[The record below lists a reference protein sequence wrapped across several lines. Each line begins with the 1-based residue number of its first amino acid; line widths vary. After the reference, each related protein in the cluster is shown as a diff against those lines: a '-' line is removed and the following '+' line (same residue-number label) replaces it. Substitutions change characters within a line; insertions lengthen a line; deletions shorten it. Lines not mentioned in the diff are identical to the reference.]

1 MDCLNVVVIITCPTN
16 LYFLND
22 VNFIYMDGTFEYCPK
37 HFTQLYTIHG
47 YKNGIYTPL
56 VFGLLP
62 DKNSET
68 YIIFLE
74 LLKKNMLNLGLQFQ
88 PQNIVLDFER
98 AMHAAVNSC
107 WKNVNIFGCKF
118 HLHQNWFR
126 KIQSLNLQQEY
137 KNTNSIIGKYLKY
150 YFGLCFLKPTDVTSF
165 F

>member
-1 MDCLNVVVIITCPTN
+1 
-16 LYFLND
+16 
-22 VNFIYMDGTFEYCPK
+22 
-37 HFTQLYTIHG
+37 
-47 YKNGIYTPL
+47 
-56 VFGLLP
+56 
-62 DKNSET
+62 
-68 YIIFLE
+68 
-74 LLKKNMLNLGLQFQ
+74 MLNLGLQFQ

-137 KNTNSIIGKYLKY
+137 KNTNSIIGKYPKY

-165 F
+165 FETELHYLIPQDGRVNKFRAYVLENYIKTDAAFPPKMWAVYSHELI